1 MYKGEQLPVKFSLG
15 YALSPEE
22 ATDPET
28 LIKYAD
34 TAMYHSEREG
44 KQKAKFCDASMLTT
58 EDLKSL

>member
-1 MYKGEQLPVKFSLG
+1 MYKGDQLPVKFSLG

-44 KQKAKFCDASMLTT
+44 KQKAKFCDARLAC
-58 EDLKSL
+58 